1 MGDIPSR
8 GFGTFQANAVS
19 SPTGTVKKS
28 VLHTLETGYR
38 HIDTAWAYGE
48 GQAEKEVGEA
58 IRASGIP
65 REEIFIVT
73 KL

>member
-1 MGDIPSR
+1 MGEIPSR
-8 GFGTFQANAVS
+8 GFGTFQANA
-19 SPTGTVKKS
+19 PAGTVKKA
-28 VLHTLETGYR
+28 VIHALETGYR
-38 HIDTAWAYGE
+38 HIHTAWAYGE

-58 IRASGIP
+58 ILASGIP